1 MHRKFVLAAVLAICA
16 VSPMAAQAQT
26 TTSTWDGVYTDAQ
39 AARGSAKYPQCAMC
53 HGASLEGN
61 GEAPPLTGRFIPD
74 WAGTTLADLFDKIQ
88 TTMPL
93 YAPGTLNAGDTADL
107 IAFLLKA
114 NNFPA
119 GSSELAAGVDI
130 LKTINFDVTKP
141 AVTAK
146 GVKSRSKR

>member
-1 MHRKFVLAAVLAICA
+1 MHRKFVVAAVLAICA
-16 VSPMAAQAQT
+16 VSATAAQAQT
-26 TTSTWDGVYTDAQ
+26 AASTWDGVYTDAQ
-39 AARGSAKYPQCAMC
+39 ATRGSAKYPQCAMC
-53 HGASLEGN
+53 HGADLAGN

-93 YAPGTLNAGDTADL
+93 YAPGTLNAGDTTDL

-119 GSSELAAGVDI
+119 GANELASSIDV
-130 LKTINFDVTKP
+130 LKAVNFDVTKP
-141 AVTAK
+141 AVKA
-146 GVKSRSKR
+146 VKSRSKR